1 MSAATLRAALEGAGV
16 RCEVEE
22 QDRVALLRV
31 DGDACALA
39 DAALRETVTRL
50 AAEHG
55 YTHVAL
61 ELPAMPDAGC

>member
-1 MSAATLRAALEGAGV
+1 MSAAAFRAALAAVGV
-16 RCEVEE
+16 RCDVEE
-22 QDRVALLRV
+22 QDRLALVRV
-31 DGDACALA
+31 DGDGSALA

-61 ELPAMPDAGC
+61 ELPAIADAEH

>member
-1 MSAATLRAALEGAGV
+1 MSAATFRAALDAAGV
-16 RCEVEE
+16 RCDVEE
-22 QDRVALLRV
+22 QDRLALLRV
-31 DGDACALA
+31 DGDASALG

-61 ELPAMPDAGC
+61 ELPAMPDAER